1 MGLPRIA
8 SPPAEADRPAE
19 TRHPAPAYDLARVR
33 ADFPILGT
41 RVHDRPLAYL
51 DNAASMQKPRAV
63 MAAVVD
69 CWSSAYSNV
78 GRSVHTLARR
88 AGGARAGGGGEGPR
102 PIGGPA
108 PGGGGVLGRPAQ
120 AAQPVGS

>member
-41 RVHDRPLAYL
+41 RVHGRPLAYL

-88 AGGARAGGGGEGPR
+88 AGGGPR
-102 PIGGPA
+102 GGRRTGGRRIRAPP
-108 PGGGGVLGRPAQ
+108 PGGGLVA
-120 AAQPVGS
+120 